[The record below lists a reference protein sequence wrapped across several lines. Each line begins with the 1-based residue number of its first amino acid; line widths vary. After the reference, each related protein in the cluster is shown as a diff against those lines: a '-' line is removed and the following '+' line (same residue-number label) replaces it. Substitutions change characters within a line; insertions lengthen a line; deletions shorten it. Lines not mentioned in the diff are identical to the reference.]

1 MTIPLY
7 EARPLRDVP
16 KCKTILLFWT
26 TWKLILSVIESAL
39 CIYSSS
45 ASANSTSHRLCS
57 TVCCIYYWERST
69 YKWTSAGQGFILQ
82 RSTIIGGGGWEIEL
96 LYIRKYLLLLL
107 FKEIKNIFSVSIST
121 IINIER
127 HDPQK
132 LFIVL
137 KNFWE
142 CKRVLRPNIWGW
154 RLRVSWGVCL
164 ISLGYLLFSWSC
176 VLDKHLVSS
185 LNKCWVTSSHSF
197 PHCLQLPIVAALNE
211 EIDLTFSSWLLPFIL
226 NAHFPLIK
234 GQK

>member
-16 KCKTILLFWT
+16 KCKTILLSWT

-57 TVCCIYYWERST
+57 TRCCIYYWERST

-82 RSTIIGGGGWEIEL
+82 RSTIIGGRGEIEL

-121 IINIER
+121 IINVER

-176 VLDKHLVSS
+176 VLDKHLVSP

-211 EIDLTFSSWLLPFIL
+211 EIDLAFSSWLLPFIL

>member
-16 KCKTILLFWT
+16 KCKTILLSWT

-57 TVCCIYYWERST
+57 TGCCIYYWERST

-82 RSTIIGGGGWEIEL
+82 RSTIIGGRGEIEL

-121 IINIER
+121 IINVER

-176 VLDKHLVSS
+176 VLDKHLVSP

-211 EIDLTFSSWLLPFIL
+211 EIDLAFSSWLLPFIL

>member
-1 MTIPLY
+1 MTIPIY

-16 KCKTILLFWT
+16 KCKTILLSWT

-57 TVCCIYYWERST
+57 TGCCIYYWERST

-82 RSTIIGGGGWEIEL
+82 RSTIIGGRGEIEL

-121 IINIER
+121 IINVER

-176 VLDKHLVSS
+176 VLDKHLVSP

-211 EIDLTFSSWLLPFIL
+211 EIDLAFSSWLLPFIL